1 MSKTIITATNPCHLY
16 DLAKALHETGSLE
29 CFYSGYPRWRL
40 RAVEGLPV
48 RTHSLR
54 TLVTYSWMRLPL
66 ALQPDAARLFRWQDE
81 GFDTVVAKDLRKGD
95 GEWLHAMPG
104 QSRKTFE
111 QGRRLGL
118 RTVLNHASGPVSL
131 QLKIL
136 EAEYRKSGL
145 ALGRFHAFDEAY
157 FEQERREYALADYHC
172 AASSVV
178 KSQLCETGIPAD
190 RILVVPYAAD
200 EALFHKGPAR
210 KQDCRPYRILFA
222 GQLTLRKGLRYLME
236 SFASVRTELSAE
248 LRLFGP
254 MKPDFSAALRDSLK
268 APGVFWGGAVSQQVL
283 ADEMRN
289 ADLLVLPSLEEA
301 FGLVVPQA
309 LACGLPCVVT
319 DNVGAKDLLEEGRSG
334 STVPAGNA
342 EALSEAFRWWRT
354 HPEAFR
360 CEPPTWRAAAGKLQA
375 QQEALERGNSVK

>member
-16 DLAKALHETGSLE
+16 DLAKALNETGALE
-29 CFYSGYPRWRL
+29 RFYSGYPRWRL
-40 RAVEGLPV
+40 HDVGQLPL

-66 ALQPDAARLFRWQDE
+66 TLQPDAARLFRWQDE
-81 GFDTVVAKDLRKGD
+81 GFDRAVAKDLEKGD
-95 GEWLHAMPG
+95 AVWLHAMPG
-104 QSRKTFE
+104 QARKTFE
-111 QGRRLGL
+111 QARRLGL

-131 QLKIL
+131 QLKTL

-145 ALGRFHAFDEAY
+145 ALERFHAFDQAY
-157 FEQERREYALADYHC
+157 FARERQEYDQADYHC

-178 KSQLCETGIPAD
+178 KSQLCETGIPAE

-200 EALFHKGPAR
+200 ETLFHKGESR
-210 KQDCRPYRILFA
+210 RPHDGSYRILFA
-222 GQLTLRKGLRYLME
+222 GQLTLRKGLRYLLE
-236 SFASVRTELSAE
+236 AFASVRAELSAE

-254 MKPDFSAALRDSLK
+254 MKPDFAASLREGLK
-268 APGVFWGGAVSQQVL
+268 APGVVWGGAVAQQDL

-289 ADLLVLPSLEEA
+289 SDLLVLPSLEEA

-309 LACGLPCVVT
+309 LACGIPCVVT
-319 DNVGAKDLLEEGRSG
+319 DTVGAKDLLVEGRSG

-342 EALSEAFRWWRT
+342 EALAEAFRWWRA
-354 HPEAFR
+354 HPESFD
-360 CEPPTWRAAAGKLQA
+360 CEPPTWRSSAEILQA
-375 QQEALERGNSVK
+375 QHVALELGRTL